1 MRHIEA
7 LVHDRLRDIDIA
19 AWQDVPA
26 EQFADRPELIA
37 RYLEDAP
44 HEAAARALK
53 YARSAG
59 SLSYDDIGFRSLSVT
74 PFQGQ
79 VPFKSFAQ
87 ARADAQRQQ
96 RWRTPELLETLLEQQ
111 PKLRHRPLSVPDG
124 RWAHETSENLFNMV
138 QKAEHGE
145 PEDGIVWSFPLSA
158 PPRMFLDGAQDREL
172 PQLLSQ
178 YARYDLADGRR
189 PNWLPL
195 PALIGVGHFV
205 RCQQWRASLVSE
217 TLPGHYY
224 LFLSHRWLTPT
235 APDPDGLQARLA
247 AWQLV
252 SAMCEAVYV
261 ARERGLHTPRKYSQ
275 IVSGAVGA
283 AGSDLAESLLVN
295 VLRKALDPSAL
306 GDVYE
311 EVLPL
316 QEVTADNGVRMARSD
331 IGLARLRELVGDRPL
346 LGGLLARVHVWYDYS
361 CVPQPPR
368 TAEEQEEFEFAM
380 GHFGLLQALGRTA
393 VLLDDADD
401 YLSRAWCT
409 LEVLTADA
417 LQNFDVL
424 VGADR
429 PTVVNGRTEHHLSM
443 LLEDRPHVVWRAVL
457 DTEVFRVQTPADCMR
472 RLELAATDEADL
484 PAIYQGLCR
493 LGAPRKIHID
503 GSEVVTGTFPL
514 PVVQHGR
521 TIVLPTTTERL
532 VGEPQPTQ
540 TTTLDWASATSVDW
554 IPAAEPLTTESHVVL
569 ERRRWRSSCHV
580 AVVGACEGEAVLLA
594 NWIVSRKDELK
605 HAVGVP
611 VGSLTWLATDV
622 APVGHF
628 AEGTLRTAH
637 VDAPLWVLVA
647 SDVRFL
653 QCQVVRG
660 LLTALRA
667 ARMPFVT
674 LTIDVPEDNVMR
686 FAPTDGGKNG
696 DADAVVRVAAR
707 QARSA
712 AWRGGLFRDQLL
724 EELRWATSGARR

>member
-7 LVHDRLRDIDIA
+7 LVHDRLRDVDIA

-59 SLSYDDIGFRSLSVT
+59 SLSYDEIGFRSLAVT

-87 ARADAQRQQ
+87 ARADVQRQQ
-96 RWRTPELLETLLEQQ
+96 RWRAPALLETLLAQQ
-111 PKLRHRPLSVPDG
+111 PKLRHRPLRVPDG
-124 RWAHETSENLFNMV
+124 RWAHETSEKLFNMV
-138 QKAEHGE
+138 RKAEHGE
-145 PEDGIVWSFPLSA
+145 LEDGIVWSFPLSA
-158 PPRMFLDGAQDREL
+158 PPSMFLDGAQDRDL

-178 YARYDLADGRR
+178 YARYDRPDGRR

-195 PALIGVGHFV
+195 PALIGTGRFV

-235 APDPDGLQARLA
+235 APDPDGLQARSA

-252 SAMCEAVYV
+252 SAMCEAVHV
-261 ARERGLHTPRKYSQ
+261 ARERGLHTPRKFSEF
-275 IVSGAVGA
+275 VNGALGA
-283 AGSDLAESLLVN
+283 AGSALAESLLVN
-295 VLRKALDPSAL
+295 VLRAALDSSVLA
-306 GDVYE
+306 DVYE

-316 QEVTADNGVRMARSD
+316 QEITADNGVGMARSD
-331 IGLARLRELVGDRPL
+331 IGLARLRELVGERPL

-361 CVPQPPR
+361 CVPQRPR

-380 GHFGLLQALGRTA
+380 GSFGLLQALGRTA

-424 VGADR
+424 VGSDR
-429 PTVVNGRTEHHLSM
+429 PTVMQGRTEHYLTM
-443 LLEDRPHVVWRAVL
+443 LLQDRPHVVWRAVL
-457 DTEVFRVQTPADCMR
+457 DTEVFRVQTPVDCMR

-484 PAIYQGLCR
+484 PAIYQGLRR

-514 PVVQHGR
+514 PVVQHEH
-521 TIVLPTTTERL
+521 TIVLPATTARL
-532 VGEPQPTQ
+532 VDGPQPTQ
-540 TTTLDWASATSVDW
+540 TTTLDWAGATSLDW
-554 IPAAEPLTTESHVVL
+554 IPAAEPLTTESHLVL
-569 ERRRWRSSCHV
+569 EPWRRRSSCHV

-594 NWIVSRKDELK
+594 NWTVSRKEELK
-605 HAVGVP
+605 QAVGMR

-647 SDVRFL
+647 TDVRFL
-653 QCQVVRG
+653 RCPVVSG
-660 LLTALRA
+660 LLTTLRA
-667 ARMPFVT
+667 ARIPFVT
-674 LTIDVPEDNVMR
+674 LAIDVRKHNVMR
-686 FAPTDGGKNG
+686 FAEADGEENG
-696 DADAVVRVAAR
+696 DVDTVVRVAAR
-707 QARSA
+707 QARPG
-712 AWRGGLFRDQLL
+712 AWHGGLFRDQLL
-724 EELRWATSGARR
+724 AELRRATTGARR